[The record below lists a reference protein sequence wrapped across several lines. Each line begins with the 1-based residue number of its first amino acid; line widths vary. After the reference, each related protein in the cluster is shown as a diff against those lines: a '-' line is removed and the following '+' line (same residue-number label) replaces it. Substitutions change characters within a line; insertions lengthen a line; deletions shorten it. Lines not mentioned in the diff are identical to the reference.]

1 MAKRKLERFAAM
13 KTFEHV
19 VEPTLEDIKSAGFY
33 LKGKWRSDFFKNDNP
48 IVLELGCGKG
58 EYAVGL
64 AKRYPEK
71 NYIGVD
77 IKGARMFIGA
87 KEALDLGMKNVG
99 FLRTRIDF
107 IEAFFAE
114 NEIDEI
120 WLTFSDPQPSKPRK
134 RLTSELFINRYKKF
148 LKLGGIVH
156 LKTDSDVL
164 FESTVEEIDQHNYK
178 LIQLTWD
185 LYGELIDNLDQE
197 TREILDIRTHYETL
211 FSAKGFK
218 IKYAKFLVH

>member
-19 VEPTLEDIKSAGFY
+19 VEPTLEDVKSGAFY

-64 AKRYPEK
+64 AKRYPNK

-87 KEALDLGMKNVG
+87 KEALDLEMKNVG

-120 WLTFSDPQPSKPRK
+120 WLTFSDPQPAKPRK

-148 LKLGGIVH
+148 LKPGGIVH
-156 LKTDSDVL
+156 LKTDSDIL

>member
-107 IEAFFAE
+107 IEAFFSE

-120 WLTFSDPQPSKPRK
+120 WLTFSDPQPAKPRK

-148 LKLGGIVH
+148 LKPGGIVH

>member
-1 MAKRKLERFAAM
+1 
-13 KTFEHV
+13 
-19 VEPTLEDIKSAGFY
+19 
-33 LKGKWRSDFFKNDNP
+33 
-48 IVLELGCGKG
+48 
-58 EYAVGL
+58 
-64 AKRYPEK
+64 
-71 NYIGVD
+71 
-77 IKGARMFIGA
+77 MFIGA